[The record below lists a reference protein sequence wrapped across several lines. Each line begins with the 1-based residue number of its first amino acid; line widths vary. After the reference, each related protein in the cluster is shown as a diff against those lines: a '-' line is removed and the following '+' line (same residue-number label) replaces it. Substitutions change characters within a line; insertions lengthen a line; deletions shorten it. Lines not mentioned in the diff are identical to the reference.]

1 MVESG
6 ENTIVTE
13 DRVYR
18 ELIADNIETSGS
30 DYWRMNKNVEQK
42 SPNLERII
50 QTFSSPIKQN
60 VCRIVLKEVN
70 DFKNLL
76 HDGLINYL
84 QNLWLKKNSQ
94 SFIELCIKFVG
105 IKSVDDSKFL
115 NWLSTKF
122 NIRAHHFIANKRKKR
137 L

>member
-1 MVESG
+1 MLFHFDSTDSQEHESDSLSDIIQDTELENGILVESG
-6 ENTIVTE
+6 ENTVVTE

-42 SPNLERII
+42 SANLERII
-50 QTFSSPIKQN
+50 QTFSSPITQN

-84 QNLWLKKNSQ
+84 QNLWLKK
-94 SFIELCIKFVG
+94 IPRVL
-105 IKSVDDSKFL
+105 
-115 NWLSTKF
+115 
-122 NIRAHHFIANKRKKR
+122 
-137 L
+137 

>member
-6 ENTIVTE
+6 ENTVVTE

-42 SPNLERII
+42 SANLERII
-50 QTFSSPIKQN
+50 QTFSSPITQN

-70 DFKNLL
+70 NFKNLL
-76 HDGLINYL
+76 HFISYFLFSNALFQYWFR
-84 QNLWLKKNSQ
+84 NWFLK
-94 SFIELCIKFVG
+94 FTTV
-105 IKSVDDSKFL
+105 
-115 NWLSTKF
+115 
-122 NIRAHHFIANKRKKR
+122 H
-137 L
+137 